1 MNTASQ
7 HPQSRDQLIKMKGTE
22 RVRRNPCW
30 TAQEYIDSPY
40 WPAVLTCDLYKAS
53 PSSPRQ
59 CACPDG
65 HRDENV
71 KRETRP
77 ETMHQMS
84 SLSRNGATSSC
95 FPYLPLARR
104 SVFQRHKTEREGR
117 LPRGLKGLCV
127 VAARLRKYA
136 LTCQLRTNNTIDQ
149 LSSSAKYLA
158 LLVT

>member
-30 TAQEYIDSPY
+30 T
-40 WPAVLTCDLYKAS
+40 VLTCDLYKAS

-65 HRDENV
+65 HRDEKV

-84 SLSRNGATSSC
+84 SLSRNGATSSF

-136 LTCQLRTNNTIDQ
+136 LTCQLRTNNTIYQ
-149 LSSSAKYLA
+149 ISSSAKFLA